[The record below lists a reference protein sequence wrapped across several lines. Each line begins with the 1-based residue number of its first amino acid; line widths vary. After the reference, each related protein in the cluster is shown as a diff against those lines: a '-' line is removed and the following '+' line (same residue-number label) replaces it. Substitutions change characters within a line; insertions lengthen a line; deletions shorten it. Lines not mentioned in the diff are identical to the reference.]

1 MAKKLKAV
9 VRLQLEAGKANP
21 APPVGPAL
29 ASHGINIMA
38 FCKEYNARTSNRP
51 GEILPAEI
59 TIYTDG
65 SFTFV
70 LRTPPAAVLLR
81 KAAKVE
87 KGSGVPNKEKV
98 GKGTRAQVKETAELK
113 MKDLNAI
120 NLEGATE
127 ERLALLAPKKDFHG
141 ELLKA
146 IQTAH
151 RIKAQDRSAK
161 ASIVRF
167 P

>member
-29 ASHGINIMA
+29 AGHGLNIMA

-51 GEILPAEI
+51 GELLPAEI
-59 TIYTDG
+59 NVYSDG

-70 LRTPPAAVLLR
+70 LKTSPAAFLIR
-81 KAAKVE
+81 KAAGLD
-87 KGSGVPNKEKV
+87 KGSSVPNKDKV
-98 GKGTRAQVKETAELK
+98 GKITRAQLKQIAENK

-120 NLEGATE
+120 DIDGAMKQIEG
-127 ERLALLAPKKDFHG
+127 
-141 ELLKA
+141 
-146 IQTAH
+146 TA
-151 RIKAQDRSAK
+151 RSMGVT
-161 ASIVRF
+161 IVE
-167 P
+167 